1 MPYSAVV
8 LVLAGLLFLAMLL
21 LMEVG
26 RRVAVHRAHRDP
38 EKATVGLGAVEAAV
52 YTFMGLLVTFSFSG
66 AAARFDARRQLVVEE
81 TNNIGTAWL
90 RLDLLPAS
98 SQDALRASFRH
109 YVDARLAIYRKLP
122 DIDAAMTELQ
132 QSTRLQG
139 EIWTQAVA
147 ACRAAD
153 SPATTTL
160 MLSALNAMIDITTT
174 RTLATKMH
182 PPPVIFVLLIA
193 SVLASGVMAGH
204 GMAANTKRS
213 ALHMIAFAAVCTLAV
228 YVILDLEYP
237 RFGFIRVDSIDSAL
251 VDLRASMTP

>member
-1 MPYSAVV
+1 MSYSAVI
-8 LVLAGLLFLAMLL
+8 LVVTGFLFVAVFL

-26 RRVAVHRAHRDP
+26 RRIAVQRAHRDP
-38 EKATVGLGAVEAAV
+38 EKATVGLGAIEGAV

-66 AAARFDARRQLVVEE
+66 AAGRFDERRHLVIAEA
-81 TNNIGTAWL
+81 NDIGTAYL
-90 RLDLLPAS
+90 RLDLLPAA
-98 SQDALRASFRH
+98 SQEALRRSFRQ
-109 YVDARLAIYRKLP
+109 YLDSRLAIYRKLP
-122 DIDAAMTELQ
+122 DLEAAMAELQ

-147 ACRAAD
+147 ASRAAD

-160 MLSALNAMIDITTT
+160 VLSALNEMIDITTT
-174 RTLATKMH
+174 RTMATKMH
-182 PPPVIFVLLIA
+182 PPNIIFVLLIG
-193 SVLASGVMAGH
+193 SILASAVMAGH

-213 ALHMIAFAAVCTLAV
+213 PLHMFAFAAICSLAV

-237 RFGFIRVDSIDSAL
+237 RLGLIRADSVDSAL